1 MDKKEI
7 KKLYNS
13 KVNLLKKYNE
23 SYFDKN
29 KSIVS
34 DKEYDEIKKEVLDFE
49 KKFSYLVS
57 KYSPS
62 QIVGFKP
69 SKNFKKSI
77 HTVPMLS
84 LGNAF
89 SEEDLIN
96 FEKKITNYL
105 SIKNEAC
112 NHPPRRCSHPASHLR
127 CSSRSRWRMQQCP
140 RYSRMEVQ
148 RRRCQ
153 PSYPIE
159 LLFSR
164 I

>member
-34 DKEYDEIKKEVLDFE
+34 DKEYDEIKKEVLDLE
-49 KKFSYLVS
+49 KNFSYLVS
-57 KYSPS
+57 KFSPS

-69 SKNFKKSI
+69 SKNFKKSLHKI
-77 HTVPMLS
+77 PMLS

-96 FEKKITNYL
+96 FEKRIKNYL
-105 SIKNEAC
+105 SC
-112 NHPPRRCSHPASHLR
+112 
-127 CSSRSRWRMQQCP
+127 
-140 RYSRMEVQ
+140 
-148 RRRCQ
+148 
-153 PSYPIE
+153 
-159 LLFSR
+159 
-164 I
+164 